1 MSRPEWSRRQI
12 LTTLSG
18 LGSWS
23 ALTLRHATAQDPALI
38 TIDNQ
43 YRIKAKLLFL
53 LPDFMTWDVL
63 EKQKSDVSIAV
74 ITHGDARTDFR
85 NEIQTETMKV
95 TPGGRKVNWVLYDTA
110 RDLLNAPASTA
121 ARWHIIFVM
130 RKNEE
135 VVLDD
140 LNKLDARFGQ
150 KQGVVFVTE
159 ENTKFRNLAALNFW
173 EDVASNRIRIQLR
186 HKYLHDTIGV
196 TPKKELL
203 AIDGVILYDKPAP
216 VLPAQR

>member
-1 MSRPEWSRRQI
+1 MNRPEWSRRQI
-12 LTTLSG
+12 LTTLGG

-23 ALTLRHATAQDPALI
+23 ALILRSALGQEPALI

-63 EKQKSDVSIAV
+63 EKQKGDVWIGV

-85 NEIQTETMKV
+85 NEILGEKMKV
-95 TPGGRKVNWVLYDTA
+95 TSGGRKVHWLLYDSA
-110 RDLLNAPASTA
+110 KELLNAAPSKASQ
-121 ARWHIIFVM
+121 WHIIFSM

-135 VVLDD
+135 MVLDD
-140 LNKLDARFGQ
+140 LNKLDARFGR
-150 KQGVVFVTE
+150 KQGVVLVTE
-159 ENTKFRNLAALNFW
+159 ENTKFRSLAALNFW

-186 HKYLHDTIGV
+186 HKYLSDTIGV
-196 TPKKELL
+196 TPKPEML
-203 AIDGVILYDKPAP
+203 AVDGVILYDKPAP
-216 VLPAQR
+216 LVSAPR